1 MRGIKKERR
10 NNALALGGHCFI
22 FRHNNQP
29 IVGGSNGSYYG
40 EEVRPGWSIL
50 EGCCLYIQG
59 CKLNDIT
66 KKREEIM
73 NWP

>member
-22 FRHNNQP
+22 SRHNNQP
-29 IVGGSNGSYYG
+29 IVGDSNGSYYG
-40 EEVRPGWSIL
+40 EDTRPYQSVWG
-50 EGCCLYIQG
+50 GCCLIVRD
-59 CKLNDIT
+59 CKLNNET

-73 NWP
+73 SWP